1 MADSSPT
8 TNGLL
13 PDKMRAVIIREPGGP
28 EVLVPA
34 KLSTPRAAA
43 GEVLIRVVAAGVNR
57 PDTLQR
63 MGLYPA
69 PPDAP
74 DWPGL
79 EVSGTVAEVGAGV
92 NGYVGGEQVVAL
104 LNGGGY
110 AEYATAHEG
119 SVLPLPVGMDPVKA
133 AGLPEAL
140 FTVWYN
146 VFDRAALAPGETL
159 LVHGGTSG
167 IGTTAIQLAVAR
179 GHRVFTTA
187 GSDEKCA
194 RCLELGAELAVNYND
209 ADFAEEVNNAT
220 DRRGVNVILDM
231 VGGDY
236 VQRNLACLAESGR
249 VSMIAFLRG
258 SRIEVDLL
266 RLMLKRQVLT
276 GSTLRVRSSEEKA
289 GIAGALADEVWPLL
303 ESNAVA
309 PVVDSVF
316 PLDEAA
322 AAHAHME
329 KGLHVGKI
337 LLSTEA

>member
-1 MADSSPT
+1 MQA
-8 TNGLL
+8 GL
-13 PDKMRAVIIREPGGP
+13 IREPGGP

-34 KLSTPRAAA
+34 ELPTPQA
-43 GEVLIRVVAAGVNR
+43 GADQVLIRVAAAGVNR

-63 MGLYPA
+63 MGFYPA
-69 PPDAP
+69 PADAP

-79 EVSGTVAEVGAGV
+79 EVSGSVAAVGQGV
-92 NGYVGGEQVVAL
+92 SRYKGGEQVVAL

-119 SVLPLPVGMDPVKA
+119 SVLPLPSTIDPVNG

-146 VFDRAALAPGETL
+146 VFDRAALATGESL

-187 GSDEKCA
+187 GSDEKCT
-194 RCLELGAELAVNYND
+194 RCLELGAELAVNYRD
-209 ADFAEEVNNAT
+209 DDFVEKIKDAT
-220 DRRGVNVILDM
+220 DGRGVDVILDM

-236 VQRNLACLAESGR
+236 VERNLACLAESGR
-249 VSMIAFLRG
+249 VSIIAFLRG
-258 SRIEVDLL
+258 SRVEVDLL
-266 RLMLKRQVLT
+266 RLMLKRQVIT
-276 GSTLRVRSSEEKA
+276 GSTLRIRSDEEKA
-289 GIAGALADEVWPLL
+289 AIAETLAREVWPLL
-303 ESNAVA
+303 ESGAIA

-316 PLDEAA
+316 PLAEAA
-322 AAHAHME
+322 AAHARME
-329 KGLHVGKI
+329 EGSHVGKL
-337 LLSTEA
+337 LLSVG

>member
-1 MADSSPT
+1 MQ
-8 TNGLL
+8 
-13 PDKMRAVIIREPGGP
+13 AVIIREPGGP
-28 EVLVPA
+28 EVLLPA
-34 KLSTPRAAA
+34 ELPTPRPADD
-43 GEVLIRVVAAGVNR
+43 EVLIRVTAAGVNR

-69 PPDAP
+69 PADAP

-79 EVSGTVAEVGAGV
+79 EVSGTVAAVGEGV
-92 NGYVGGEQVVAL
+92 SRYKGGEQVVAL

-119 SVLPLPVGMDPVKA
+119 SVLPLPSTIDPVNG

-146 VFDRAALAPGETL
+146 VFDRAGLAPGESL

-194 RCLELGAELAVNYND
+194 RCLELGAELAINYND
-209 ADFAEEVNNAT
+209 DDFVEKIKDAT
-220 DRRGVNVILDM
+220 DRRGVDVILDM

-236 VQRNLACLAESGR
+236 VERNLSCLAESGR
-249 VSMIAFLRG
+249 VSIIAFLRG
-258 SRIEVDLL
+258 SRVEVDLL
-266 RLMLKRQVLT
+266 RLMLKRQVIT
-276 GSTLRVRSSEEKA
+276 GSTLRIRSDEEKA
-289 GIAGALADEVWPLL
+289 AIAGTLAREVWPLL
-303 ESNAVA
+303 ESGAIA

-316 PLDEAA
+316 PLAEAA
-322 AAHAHME
+322 AAHARME
-329 KGLHVGKI
+329 EGSHVGKI
-337 LLSTEA
+337 LLRTES